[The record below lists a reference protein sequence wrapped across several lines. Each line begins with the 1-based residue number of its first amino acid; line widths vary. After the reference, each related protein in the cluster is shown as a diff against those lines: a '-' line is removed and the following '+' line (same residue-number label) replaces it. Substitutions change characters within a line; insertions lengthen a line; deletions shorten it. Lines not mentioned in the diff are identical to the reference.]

1 MKPNDPK
8 YSFNNIDGISDNAT
22 HKSMDIDMEFEGD
35 RPTGTQLSNDISF
48 KDLEAIKQAFMDNS
62 NQPKRYNQPKQYPL
76 SKMEAY
82 NDDPNMADDTTT
94 EATTIN
100 AHSHPHRHS
109 HASTDTDSTTDSDSS
124 SECNTEYT
132 ATIEMILK
140 DEVKDGYQ
148 PNPMNI
154 NAVKLLNN
162 DYFVRSIKNPQHR
175 QNAMNFLTIQH
186 GLIQEMI
193 ANHQTTKGIN
203 NNDLELLQDLLHKQQ
218 NALAKLRKVDEDEE
232 KRVELSTQTRTY
244 NPDLMTLGG
253 ASQYSGASG
262 TSGTRQVVQVV
273 RVEVHLKVVL
283 LVQV

>member
-1 MKPNDPK
+1 MNPNDPK
-8 YSFNNIDGISDNAT
+8 YSFSNIDGISDNAT
-22 HKSMDIDMEFEGD
+22 HKPMDIDMEFEGD
-35 RPTGTQLSNDISF
+35 RPTGTQLSNDISL

-76 SKMEAY
+76 SKMQPY

-162 DYFVRSIKNPQHR
+162 DHFVRSIKNPEHR

-218 NALAKLRKVDEDEE
+218 NALAKLRSFNI
-232 KRVELSTQTRTY
+232 RVYILYLWLCFCT
-244 NPDLMTLGG
+244 
-253 ASQYSGASG
+253 
-262 TSGTRQVVQVV
+262 
-273 RVEVHLKVVL
+273 
-283 LVQV
+283 